1 LPQHN
6 SNPFLPVKNILK
18 QSNDSRPRCI
28 GQENKHPKTYQE
40 IMKKPKRVNKS
51 KQNNWVT
58 LTRLEPPP
66 VKLQQI
72 WAGSPSRVP
81 IPALA
86 NLQLHP
92 PSAFSQA

>member
-1 LPQHN
+1 
-6 SNPFLPVKNILK
+6 
-18 QSNDSRPRCI
+18 
-28 GQENKHPKTYQE
+28 
-40 IMKKPKRVNKS
+40 MKKPKRVNKS

-58 LTRLEPPP
+58 LTRLEAPP

-72 WAGSPSRVP
+72 WAGSPSIVP